1 MGEAHSISLTANGP
15 VGPDAPGA
23 IEVTSSAESEGMVSI
38 PTDQGEAEVTEAP
51 EVAVERP
58 EWLPEKFESAEAL
71 AEAYK
76 SLEGHMGAEPA
87 ETEAAEEDT
96 ETVGVSTEVL
106 TPYAEEYYSTGE
118 LAEDSYVALEGM
130 GLSRELVTAFMQG
143 QQAVQS
149 AELNKIYES
158 AGGQEA
164 YHGAMAWAAQNMGPE
179 EIQAYNA
186 QVESGDITTATIAVK
201 GLMARFAQGDPTPAQ
216 PALLQSEPA
225 GPGGIAPYQSLAQV
239 MEDMKSPQYKT
250 DPAFRAKVEARLS
263 NSDVM

>member
-1 MGEAHSISLTANGP
+1 
-15 VGPDAPGA
+15 
-23 IEVTSSAESEGMVSI
+23 MVSI

-51 EVAVERP
+51 AVAEATDRP
-58 EWLPEKFESAEAL
+58 EWLPEKFDSAEAM

-76 SLEGHMGAEPA
+76 SLEGRMGTEPA
-87 ETEAAEEDT
+87 EATGDELAEVA
-96 ETVGVSTEVL
+96 ETVGVSTEAL

-118 LAEDSYVALEGM
+118 LAEDSFVALEGM

-149 AELNKIYES
+149 AELNQIYES
-158 AGGQEA
+158 AGGLEA
-164 YHGAMAWAAQNMGPE
+164 YQGAMAWAAQNMGPE

-186 QVESGDITTATIAVK
+186 QVESGDITAATVAVK
-201 GLMARFAQGDPTPAQ
+201 GLMARFAQGAPAPSQ

-225 GPGGIAPYQSLAQV
+225 GPGGTAPYQSLAEV
-239 MEDMKSPQYKT
+239 MVDMKDPQYKT